1 MHDIQGDIHICSEK
15 MGSKRTTFQRNGYF
29 VWLKFFP
36 NSNEL
41 APRISVAT
49 SVDLEFFDQLSD
61 RTQD

>member
-1 MHDIQGDIHICSEK
+1 MHDIQGDIHIGSEK
-15 MGSKRTTFQRNGYF
+15 TGSKRTTLQRNGYF

-41 APRISVAT
+41 ALRRSVAT

-61 RTQD
+61 RAQD